1 MPPSSSA
8 CDGDLPHPPLCL
20 VRFGFLL
27 SPRPAHPWP
36 LCRLGRPVS
45 GSKPPRPQR
54 RQWREDHRPPKPSPS
69 ELFLRMWMCRPSSRV
84 RRCGSLSVTPL
95 PSWLRLCRFAATQRA
110 APASMLLP
118 RLLPKRTPE
127 ARAEAPPPPHAAG
140 VLPLVED
147 QRIYIVSLQI
157 YCLLN

>member
-1 MPPSSSA
+1 MERRPSTSKTIPVGSGMGEHSPYLYPFLEEPHSLAPVAVHLHLSIQNLIHPPNPSP
-8 CDGDLPHPPLCL
+8 DPHP
-20 VRFGFLL
+20 
-27 SPRPAHPWP
+27 A
-36 LCRLGRPVS
+36 
-45 GSKPPRPQR
+45 
-54 RQWREDHRPPKPSPS
+54 